1 MFFHRLQNYNNFSEQ
16 LQFLQAS
23 EQVVSY
29 SGAFFFFVLVK
40 KSCALVYAHVKNLF
54 ALAESICTEAD
65 PSPRRSMP
73 TIVRMRHP

>member
-29 SGAFFFFVLVK
+29 SGAFFFLFL
-40 KSCALVYAHVKNLF
+40 SKN
-54 ALAESICTEAD
+54 
-65 PSPRRSMP
+65 PVP
-73 TIVRMRHP
+73 